1 MKNII
6 IGYGEVGKALEKV
19 LSGAITIVEKE
30 GIIRGL
36 ADHLNNADI
45 MHICFEYSEKF
56 EEEVKKYQEKY
67 KSHYTII
74 HSTVPVGTSR
84 KLNAIHSPVIGL
96 HPYLEQS
103 LKIFTK
109 FLSGE
114 QASEVADYF
123 RKAGIK
129 IYLFDAQETTELM
142 KILDTTHYGIEIE
155 YAKEIKRQCNK
166 YNIPFEAWTIW
177 VNNYNEGYK
186 KLDYPEYSKPNLI
199 PIMTKQGGHCT
210 INNCDL
216 LENEFTDF
224 LKKQNEK
231 EKMVSS
237 EKVEKR
243 KKS

>member
-6 IGYGEVGKALEKV
+6 CGYGEIGKALEKA
-19 LSGAITIVEKE
+19 LSDTITIVEKE

-45 MHICFEYSEKF
+45 MHICFGYSEKF

-67 KSHYTII
+67 KPKYTII

-84 KLNAIHSPVIGL
+84 KLNAIHSPVIGF
-96 HPYLEQS
+96 HPHLEQS
-103 LKIFTK
+103 LKTFTK

-114 QASEVADYF
+114 QASEIADYF
-123 RKAGIK
+123 RRKGMK
-129 IYLFDAQETTELM
+129 VYLFDKPETTELM

-155 YAKEIKRQCNK
+155 YTKEIKRQCIK
-166 YNIPFEAWTIW
+166 YNVPYEAWSIW
-177 VNNYNEGYK
+177 TDNYNKGYK
-186 KLDYPEYSKPNLI
+186 KLGYPEYSKPNLI

-216 LENEFTDF
+216 LENAFTIF

-231 EKMVSS
+231 EKMVSFDKNK
-237 EKVEKR
+237 EK
-243 KKS
+243 